1 MSAETLH
8 ITTLIVHSGHV
19 DKRPVLSAPILQSGL
34 SVLQVLKHLRY
45 IQITPCS
52 CYRCPLCTF

>member
-1 MSAETLH
+1 MSAEKLH
-8 ITTLIVHSGHV
+8 ITTLIVDSGHV
-19 DKRPVLSAPILQSGL
+19 DKRPVLSGPILQSVL

-52 CYRCPLCTF
+52 CY